1 MSESEQNLRERLAEL
16 CHAQWSGWMWYMLG
30 DCDSSVCPAVRGP
43 NAEHPQPRLQHAD
56 YLARWR
62 RQMATPYA
70 DLSDAEKDSD
80 RAEADRFIA
89 LIGDDARN
97 ARFVEKVRRIFG
109 HSLSQSGPENK
120 FWSDGALDQI
130 ENAHR
135 EEFGVSVYNAP
146 CKPVE
151 RTEASV
157 PHEEPPAPLSADVSE
172 HLEFLK
178 QTMMRKPSKP
188 AKDGVNR

>member
-1 MSESEQNLRERLAEL
+1 MSESEPSLRERLAEL
-16 CHAQWSGWMWYMLG
+16 CHAQWSGWMRYMLG
-30 DCDSSVCPAVRGP
+30 DCDSSICPAVRGP

-70 DLSDAEKDSD
+70 DLSDAEKNSD

-89 LIGDDARN
+89 LIGDVARD
-97 ARFVEKVRRIFG
+97 ARFVEKVREAYQQATYSHESRISPPSVWMAECI
-109 HSLSQSGPENK
+109 H
-120 FWSDGALDQI
+120 AI
-130 ENAHR
+130 EQAHR
-135 EEFGVSVYNAP
+135 DIYNAP

-157 PHEEPPAPLSADVSE
+157 PHEEPPAPLSADAAE

-178 QTMMRKPSKP
+178 QTMRRKPVKP
-188 AKDGVNR
+188 VKE

>member
-1 MSESEQNLRERLAEL
+1 MSESEQSLRERLAEL
-16 CHAQWSGWMWYMLG
+16 CHAQWSGWMRYMLD

-80 RAEADRFIA
+80 RAEADRFVA
-89 LIGDDARN
+89 LIGDVARD
-97 ARFVEKVRRIFG
+97 ARFVEKVRTLAWEANSCG
-109 HSLSQSGPENK
+109 CAHHQSAERLLACIQ
-120 FWSDGALDQI
+120 D
-130 ENAHR
+130 AHR
-135 EEFGVSVYNAP
+135 EIYNAP

-157 PHEEPPAPLSADVSE
+157 PHEEPPEPLSADVAE
-172 HLEFLK
+172 HVEFLK
-178 QTMMRKPSKP
+178 QTMRRKP
-188 AKDGVNR
+188 